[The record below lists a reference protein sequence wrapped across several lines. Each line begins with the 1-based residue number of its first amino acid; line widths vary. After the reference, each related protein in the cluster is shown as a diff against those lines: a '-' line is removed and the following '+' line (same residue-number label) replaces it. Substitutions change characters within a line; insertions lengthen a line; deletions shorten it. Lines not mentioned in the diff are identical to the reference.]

1 MDRDGRHPGPVGAL
15 TVAGPIVA
23 AATLARLR
31 ALHAW
36 WRGVIGADLYDRYLD
51 HHRRSGHDHPPMTER
66 EYWRARTAYQESN
79 PQGRCC

>member
-1 MDRDGRHPGPVGAL
+1 MHG
-15 TVAGPIVA
+15 
-23 AATLARLR
+23 
-31 ALHAW
+31 W